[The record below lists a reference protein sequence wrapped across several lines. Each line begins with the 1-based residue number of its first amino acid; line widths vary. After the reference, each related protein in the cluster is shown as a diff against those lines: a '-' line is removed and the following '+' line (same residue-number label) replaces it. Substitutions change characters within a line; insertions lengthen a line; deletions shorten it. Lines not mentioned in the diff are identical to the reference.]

1 MEKYSNILDE
11 IPKKCKECN
20 SEKIEYWDE
29 TEEEIIFR
37 CLNCKIF
44 YTLSL
49 NREKLLIFFKF

>member
-20 SEKIEYWDE
+20 SEKIEYGDE

-44 YTLSL
+44 
-49 NREKLLIFFKF
+49 R